1 MVKGKGADM
10 KRILFF
16 IVIII
21 LLACLSVGWAQV
33 VYYANQTTIAWD
45 AVTKYQ
51 DGTILPA
58 GTIVSYE
65 IYLKDGTQ
73 TLLGLTTATQFTVT
87 LTDYLIHDVGVRAS
101 ITVGET
107 KYFSEVA
114 WSSVEGISPFVVQRY
129 PAPAKVQNL
138 RVE

>member
-1 MVKGKGADM
+1 M
-10 KRILFF
+10 KRVIFIIA
-16 IVIII
+16 IVI
-21 LLACLSVGWAQV
+21 LLGCLSVGWTQTV
-33 VYYANQTTIAWD
+33 HYANQTTIAWD

-51 DGTILPA
+51 DGSVLPA
-58 GTIVSYE
+58 GTVVSYE

-87 LTDYLIHDVGVRAS
+87 LTDYLIHDVGVRAG
-101 ITVGET
+101 ITISGT

-114 WSSVEGISPFVVQRY
+114 WASVDGVPPFVLQRY

>member
-1 MVKGKGADM
+1 M
-10 KRILFF
+10 KRTIFF
-16 IVIII
+16 IVFVI
-21 LLACLSVGWAQV
+21 LLGCLSLAWAQTV
-33 VYYANQTTIAWD
+33 HYANQSTIAWD

-51 DGTILPA
+51 DGTVLPT
-58 GTIVSYE
+58 GTVVSYE

-73 TLLGLTTATQFTVT
+73 TLLGLTTSTQFTVT

-101 ITVGET
+101 ITVGGT

-114 WSSVEGISPFVVQRY
+114 WASVDGVPPFVLQRY

>member
-1 MVKGKGADM
+1 M
-10 KRILFF
+10 KKVFF
-16 IVIII
+16 CVAIVI
-21 LLACLSVGWAQV
+21 LLAGLAFGQTVH
-33 VYYANQTTIAWD
+33 YANQSTIAWD

-51 DGTILPA
+51 DGTNLPT
-58 GTIVSYE
+58 GTVVKYE

-73 TLLGLTTATQFTVT
+73 TLLGETTTTQFTVT
-87 LTDYLIHDVGVRAS
+87 LTDYLIHDVGVRAG
-101 ITVGET
+101 ITIGGT

-114 WSSVEGISPFVVQRY
+114 WSSVDGVPPFVLQRY

>member
-1 MVKGKGADM
+1 MRKVW
-10 KRILFF
+10 
-16 IVIII
+16 II
-21 LLACLSVGWAQV
+21 LIALLMISISVAWAQTV
-33 VYYANQTTIAWD
+33 HYANQSTIAWD

-51 DGTILPA
+51 DGTVLPT
-58 GTIVSYE
+58 GTVVSYE

-73 TLLGLTTATQFTVT
+73 TLLGLTTSTQFTVT

-101 ITVGET
+101 ITVGGT

-114 WSSVEGISPFVVQRY
+114 WASVDGVPPFVLQRY
-129 PAPAKVQNL
+129 PAPAKVLNL

>member
-1 MVKGKGADM
+1 MRKT
-10 KRILFF
+10 LFF
-16 IVIII
+16 IAIVI
-21 LLACLSVGWAQV
+21 LLGCLSLGFAQV
-33 VYYANQTTIAWD
+33 IHYANQTTIAWD
-45 AVTKYQ
+45 PVTKYQ
-51 DGTILPA
+51 DGTVLPA
-58 GTIVSYE
+58 GTVVSYE

-87 LTDYLIHDVGVRAS
+87 LTDYLIHDVGVRAG
-101 ITVGET
+101 ITISGT

-114 WSSVEGISPFVVQRY
+114 WASVDGVPPFVLQRY